1 MVLIDTVVYL
11 DIEHTLEKPTVEK
24 CYEDL
29 GCFNLDYPW
38 QSTESPF
45 SVLPD
50 DPALIDTQF
59 YLSTR

>member
-1 MVLIDTVVYL
+1 MLYL
-11 DIEHTLEKPTVEK
+11 DIENTLETPTVEK
-24 CYEDL
+24 CFDDL

-38 QSTESPF
+38 LRTEPPL

-50 DPALIDTQF
+50 DPKKISTRF